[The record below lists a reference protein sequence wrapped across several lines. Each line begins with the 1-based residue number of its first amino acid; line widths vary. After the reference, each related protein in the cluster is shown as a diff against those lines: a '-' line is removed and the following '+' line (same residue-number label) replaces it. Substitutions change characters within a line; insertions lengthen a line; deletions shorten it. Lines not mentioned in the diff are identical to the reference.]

1 MNSRIN
7 FITKLLKTY
16 WKPLFAVF
24 VWGLSFAA
32 TKSLLSEIKP
42 VTIIFL
48 RQLFGITFLAIIA
61 LKQKQSFAIDRR
73 SGRWV
78 ILLGVITSLHLWI
91 QITGLSYTS
100 VSNTGWIVGVT
111 PVCMLILGFFFFKE
125 KIAAQQIFG
134 IIVSFFGLFL
144 LVSKGDV
151 SKVDLIQN
159 KGDLL
164 VIASSFTW
172 AVYSIVSK
180 KATLNY
186 SPLMTTLYLFA
197 IMALVTSP
205 FTLNAHEIHAVFNLS
220 YNGWIAILFLGIL
233 CSGAGYY
240 FWAQMLNEMSA
251 SKAGAFLYIEPF
263 VTFFSAA
270 ILTSESISLI
280 TFTSGIIIITGVVL
294 VNRK

>member
-1 MNSRIN
+1 MNNKFKPDISFFR
-7 FITKLLKTY
+7 TY

-32 TKSLLSEIKP
+32 TKHLLSDIKP

-48 RQLFGITFLAIIA
+48 RQILGIAFLASIA
-61 LKQKQSFAIDRR
+61 LKQKQSFKIDMRN
-73 SGRWV
+73 GKWV
-78 ILLGVITSLHLWI
+78 LLLGLITSFHLWI

-111 PVCMLILGFFFFKE
+111 PVCMIILGLFFFKE
-125 KIAAQQIFG
+125 KIGAQQIFG
-134 IIVSFFGLFL
+134 IIISFFGLFL
-144 LVSKGDV
+144 LVSKGDI
-151 SKVDLIQN
+151 SKIDLIQN

-172 AVYSIVSK
+172 AVYSIISK

-186 SPLMTTLYLFA
+186 SPLMTTLYLFT

-205 FTLNAHEIHAVFNLS
+205 FALNTHEISAICNFSFNAWLS
-220 YNGWIAILFLGIL
+220 ILFLGVL
-233 CSGAGYY
+233 CSGVSYY
-240 FWAQMLNEMSA
+240 FWALTLNEMSA

-270 ILTSESISLI
+270 LLTSETISLI